1 MIICELFREKRCN
14 KLHVI
19 INLCSNS
26 PVSYHLFPCSAIW
39 ADSVTSFET
48 KAGVQALTL
57 SVLEAFTLALL
68 ECCCHQ
74 VNHLQFAGWQLTPQ
88 LPSRNHQT
96 FDGGYLDHSASLK
109 ALKNSRWLKNS
120 RKKPRKEPTRLAQN
134 GEQIKGTSLYVLFKP
149 FGIGVSNFIFV
160 LCFEKVIPA

>member
-26 PVSYHLFPCSAIW
+26 PVSYHPFPCSAIW
-39 ADSVTSFET
+39 ADSVT
-48 KAGVQALTL
+48 L
-57 SVLEAFTLALL
+57 SVLEAFTLVLL
-68 ECCCHQ
+68 DCCCQQ
-74 VNHLQFAGWQLTPQ
+74 VNHLQFAGWRLTPQ

-96 FDGGYLDHSASLK
+96 FDRGYLDHSASLK

-120 RKKPRKEPTRLAQN
+120 RKKPRKEPTRVAQN
-134 GEQIKGTSLYVLFKP
+134 GEQIKGTSCICVIQTFWDWCFQLH
-149 FGIGVSNFIFV
+149 ICFV
-160 LCFEKVIPA
+160 F